1 MNKIA
6 IINQV
11 KEIIL
16 KYAKPNRIYIYGSL
30 VNGEAK
36 IGSDI
41 DIAYDDVNFKSDYL
55 IEDEVA
61 NIDTLIK
68 IDVKNIAKSE
78 ERFKNRVISTGKVIY
93 SATKQLRAEDGLY
106 NFSNALSKY
115 KSAVDRYEEFKN
127 EGFEDVYLDL
137 IVKRFEFTYEMS
149 WKALKRYLEFLGF
162 EIKSPRMAFQEAF
175 SQQIIDN
182 EAVWLDMIEQR
193 NLSSHVYDEIQIS
206 EILGKK
212 EVFKSAFVKLHNK
225 LEQELN
231 KNKKENNV
239 QQQ

>member
-1 MNKIA
+1 MNKIT

-16 KYAKPNRIYIYGSL
+16 KYAKPNRIYLYGSQA
-30 VNGEAK
+30 NGEAK

-41 DIAYDDVNFKSDYL
+41 DIAYDAPEFTSNYL
-55 IEDEVA
+55 IEEEI
-61 NIDTLIK
+61 NKIDTLMK

-78 ERFKNRVISTGKVIY
+78 ERFKNRVISSAKVIY

-106 NFSNALSKY
+106 NFSNALAKY
-115 KSAVDRYEEFKN
+115 ESAVDRYEELKN

-162 EIKSPRMAFQEAF
+162 EIKSPRAAFKEGYA
-175 SQQIIDN
+175 QQIITD

-193 NLSSHVYDEIQIS
+193 NLCSHVYDEFQIS
-206 EILGKK
+206 EILDKK
-212 EVFKSAFVKLHNK
+212 ESFKNAFVALKNR
-225 LEQELN
+225 LEKELLGER
-231 KNKKENNV
+231 K
-239 QQQ
+239 